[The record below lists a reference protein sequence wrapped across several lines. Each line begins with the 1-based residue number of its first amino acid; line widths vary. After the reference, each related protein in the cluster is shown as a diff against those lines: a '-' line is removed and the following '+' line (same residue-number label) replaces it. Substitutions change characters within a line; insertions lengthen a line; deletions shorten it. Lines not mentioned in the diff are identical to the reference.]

1 MPITSK
7 QNQLNKELLQS
18 DPKKFQSGKVMS
30 ISFAHLVHDIYS
42 SFLAPILPLL
52 IEKFG
57 LSYTLASLLSI
68 AQRFP
73 NILNPLVGIIADKYP
88 VRWFVISTPLI
99 TAISMSLLG
108 IASSYI
114 ILCVLLFVA
123 GLSAVFFHAPSP
135 VLVKEISG
143 NSIGKGMSFYMIG
156 GEIARTLGPLII
168 LGAISIW
175 GLEGSFNLLPFA
187 LLASVIIYIK
197 LKNVDTHKHAKG
209 NPEANVWKTFRKL
222 LPLFL
227 IMSGVIFFRQFMKS
241 GLTAFLPTYFG
252 DFKNQEYWISVMSLV
267 VYEGAG
273 ILGTFFGG
281 TLSDKLGRK
290 KILLISGI
298 ISPILMLLFLH
309 STGIFVFI
317 LLFLVGIFQ
326 FASSP
331 VFLAYIQEIKS
342 DHPSFVNSIY
352 MFMSFGFGSI
362 TLLIFGMISDWSD
375 INFSM
380 NISAY
385 IAFGAIPF
393 IFLLPSEKKED

>member
-1 MPITSK
+1 M
-7 QNQLNKELLQS
+7 NKEIS
-18 DPKKFQSGKVMS
+18 IPNPKNFQTGKVMS

-57 LSYTLASLLSI
+57 LSYTLASVLSI
-68 AQRFP
+68 AQRAP
-73 NILNPLVGIIADKYP
+73 NVLNPIVGLIADKYP

-108 IASSYI
+108 VAPNYI
-114 ILCVLLFVA
+114 LLCILLFVA

-143 NSIGKGMSFYMIG
+143 KRVGKGMSFYMIG

-168 LGAISIW
+168 LGAVSIW
-175 GLEGSFNLLPFA
+175 GLEGSFKLLPFA

-197 LKNVDTHKHAKG
+197 LKSVDTHKHAKG
-209 NPEANVWKTFRKL
+209 KADANVWKTFRRL

-227 IMSGVIFFRQFMKS
+227 IMSGLIFFRQFMKS
-241 GLTAFLPTYFG
+241 GLTTFLPTYFG

-267 VYEGAG
+267 IYEGAG

-290 KILLISGI
+290 KILLISAI
-298 ISPILMLLFLH
+298 VSPLLLLLFLH
-309 STGIFVFI
+309 SSGIFIFI
-317 LLFLVGIFQ
+317 VLFLVGIFQ

-331 VFLAYIQEIKS
+331 VLLAYIQEIDS

-352 MFMSFGFGSI
+352 MFMSFGFGSL
-362 TLLIFGMISDWSD
+362 TLLFFGIMSDWAD
-375 INFSM
+375 INVSL

-385 IAFGAIPF
+385 VALGAIPF
-393 IFLLPSEKKED
+393 ILLLPAKK

>member
-1 MPITSK
+1 MHFISEFTI
-7 QNQLNKELLQS
+7 LNKDIS
-18 DPKKFQSGKVMS
+18 TTNPHKFQTGKVLS

-57 LSYTLASLLSI
+57 LSYTLASVLSI
-68 AQRFP
+68 AQRAP
-73 NILNPLVGIIADKYP
+73 NILNPVVGLIADKYP

-108 IASSYI
+108 VASSYVM
-114 ILCVLLFVA
+114 LCILLFVA

-143 NSIGKGMSFYMIG
+143 KKVGKGMSFYMIG
-156 GEIARTLGPLII
+156 GEIARTLGPLVI

-175 GLEGSFNLLPFA
+175 GLEGSFNLLPFSI
-187 LLASVIIYIK
+187 LASVIIYIK

-209 NPEANVWKTFRKL
+209 NAEAHVWKTFRKL
-222 LPLFL
+222 IPLFL

-241 GLTAFLPTYFG
+241 GLTAFLPTYFD
-252 DFKNQEYWISVMSLV
+252 DFRNQEYWIGVISLV

-273 ILGTFFGG
+273 ILGTLFGG

-290 KILLISGI
+290 KVLIVSAI
-298 ISPILMLLFLH
+298 MSPLLMLLFLH
-309 STGIFVFI
+309 SSGVFVFI
-317 LLFLVGIFQ
+317 ILFLVGIFQ

-331 VFLAYIQEIKS
+331 VLLAYIQEIDS

-352 MFMSFGFGSI
+352 MFLSFGFGSI
-362 TLLIFGMISDWSD
+362 TLLFFGMMSDWAD
-375 INFSM
+375 INVSM

-385 IAFGAIPF
+385 VAFGAIPF
-393 IFLLPSEKKED
+393 IFLLPSSKND

>member
-1 MPITSK
+1 MTQISSASTS
-7 QNQLNKELLQS
+7 
-18 DPKKFQSGKVMS
+18 KKFQSGKVFS
-30 ISFAHLVHDIYS
+30 ISFAHLIHDIYS

-57 LSYTLASLLSI
+57 LSYTLASVLSI
-68 AQRFP
+68 AQRAP

-99 TAISMSLLG
+99 TAIAMSLLG
-108 IASSYI
+108 VAPSYI
-114 ILCVLLFVA
+114 FLCILLFVA

-143 NSIGKGMSFYMIG
+143 NRVGKGMSFYMIG

-168 LGAISIW
+168 LGAISLW
-175 GLEGSFNLLPFA
+175 GLEGSFKLLPFA
-187 LLASVIIYIK
+187 VLASIIIFVK
-197 LKNVDTHKHAKG
+197 LKNIDTHKHAEGK
-209 NPEANVWKTFRKL
+209 PDARVWKTFRKL

-241 GLTAFLPTYFG
+241 GLTTFLPTYFG

-281 TLSDKLGRK
+281 TLSDKIGRK
-290 KILLISGI
+290 KVLIASGI
-298 ISPILMLLFLH
+298 LSPLLMLAFLH

-317 LLFLVGIFQ
+317 FLILVGFFQ

-331 VFLAYIQEIKS
+331 VLLAYIQEIDS

-352 MFMSFGFGSI
+352 MFLSFGFGSL
-362 TLLIFGMISDWSD
+362 TLLFFGMMSDWAD
-375 INFSM
+375 INVSM

-385 IAFGAIPF
+385 VAFGAIPF
-393 IFLLPSEKKED
+393 IFLLPTEKK

>member
-1 MPITSK
+1 
-7 QNQLNKELLQS
+7 
-18 DPKKFQSGKVMS
+18 
-30 ISFAHLVHDIYS
+30 LVHDIYS

-57 LSYTLASLLSI
+57 LSYTLASVLSI
-68 AQRFP
+68 VQRAP
-73 NILNPLVGIIADKYP
+73 NILNPLVGFIADKYP

-99 TAISMSLLG
+99 TSISMSLLG
-108 IASSYI
+108 IAPNFVL
-114 ILCVLLFVA
+114 LCILLFVA

-143 NSIGKGMSFYMIG
+143 NSVGKGMSFYMIG

-175 GLEGSFNLLPFA
+175 GLEGSFKLLPFS

-209 NPEANVWKTFRKL
+209 NADAHVWKTFKNL

-227 IMSGVIFFRQFMKS
+227 IMGGVIFFRQFMKS
-241 GLTAFLPTYFG
+241 GLTTFLPTYFG
-252 DFKNQEYWISVMSLV
+252 DFKNQEYWIGVMSLV

-281 TLSDKLGRK
+281 TLSDKFGRK
-290 KILLISGI
+290 KILITSAIL
-298 ISPILMLLFLH
+298 SPLLMLIFLH
-309 STGIFVFI
+309 TSGIFVFI
-317 LLFLVGIFQ
+317 VLFLVGISQ

-331 VFLAYIQEIKS
+331 VLLAYIQEIDS

-352 MFMSFGFGSI
+352 MFLSFGFGSI
-362 TLLIFGMISDWSD
+362 TLLFFGMMSDWAD
-375 INFSM
+375 INVSM

-385 IAFGAIPF
+385 VAFGAIPF
-393 IFLLPSEKKED
+393 IFLLPSKKKED

>member
-1 MPITSK
+1 
-7 QNQLNKELLQS
+7 LNS
-18 DPKKFQSGKVMS
+18 INTTFSSKKFQTSKVVS

-57 LSYTLASLLSI
+57 LSYTLASILSI
-68 AQRFP
+68 VQRVP
-73 NILNPLVGIIADKYP
+73 NILNPLVGIIADNYP
-88 VRWFVISTPLI
+88 VRMFVILSPLI

-108 IASSYI
+108 IAPNYVM
-114 ILCVLLFVA
+114 LCILLFVA
-123 GLSAVFFHAPSP
+123 GFSAVFFHAPSP

-143 NSIGKGMSFYMIG
+143 NKVGKGMSFYMIG
-156 GEIARTLGPLII
+156 GEIARTIGPLII
-168 LGAISIW
+168 LGAVSIW
-175 GLEGSFNLLPFA
+175 GLEGSFKLMPFGI
-187 LLASVIIYIK
+187 LASVIIYIK

-209 NPEANVWKTFRKL
+209 NKEARVWITFRKV

-227 IMSGVIFFRQFMKS
+227 IMSGLIFFRQFMKS

-273 ILGTFFGG
+273 ILGTLFGG
-281 TLSDKLGRK
+281 VLSDRLGRK
-290 KILLISGI
+290 KILIISGI
-298 ISPILMLLFLH
+298 LSPILMLVFLH
-309 STGIFVFI
+309 SNGVMVFTV
-317 LLFLVGIFQ
+317 LFLVGLFQ

-331 VFLAYIQEIKS
+331 VLLAYIQEIDS
-342 DHPSFVNSIY
+342 SHPSFVNSIY
-352 MFMSFGFGSI
+352 MFLNFSFGSL
-362 TLLIFGMISDWSD
+362 TLLFFGMMSDWVD

-380 NISAY
+380 NVSAY

-393 IFLLPSEKKED
+393 IFMLPSKKKQIKN

>member
-1 MPITSK
+1 LSP
-7 QNQLNKELLQS
+7 Q
-18 DPKKFQSGKVMS
+18 KFQSSKVVS

-68 AQRFP
+68 SQRLP
-73 NILNPLVGIIADKYP
+73 SILYPLVGIIADKYP
-88 VRWFVISTPLI
+88 IRLFVILTPLI

-108 IASSYI
+108 VAPSYVV
-114 ILCVLLFVA
+114 LCILLFVS
-123 GLSAVFFHAPSP
+123 GLSSIFFHAPSP

-143 NSIGKGMSFYMIG
+143 NRVGKGMSFYMIG
-156 GEIARTLGPLII
+156 GEVARTLGPLII
-168 LGAISIW
+168 LGAISLW
-175 GLEGSFNLLPFA
+175 GFEGSWRLLPFA
-187 LLASVIIYIK
+187 VLASIIIFIK
-197 LKNVDTHKHAKG
+197 LKNVDTHKHA
-209 NPEANVWKTFRKL
+209 NSNADARVWKTFRKI
-222 LPLFL
+222 LPLLL
-227 IMSGVIFFRQFMKS
+227 IMAGLIFFRQFMKS
-241 GLTAFLPTYFG
+241 GLTTFLPTYFG

-290 KILLISGI
+290 KILIASGI
-298 ISPILMLLFLH
+298 LSPLLMLLFLH
-309 STGIFVFI
+309 SSGIFVFI
-317 LLFLVGIFQ
+317 LLLLVGFFQ
-326 FASSP
+326 FSSSP
-331 VFLAYIQEIKS
+331 VLLAYIQEIDS

-352 MFMSFGFGSI
+352 MFLNFGFGSL
-362 TLLIFGMISDWSD
+362 TLLFFGMASDWMD

-385 IAFGAIPF
+385 VALGAIPF
-393 IFLLPSEKKED
+393 IFLLPAEKR